1 MTSHTRVRW
10 GVRGVLML
18 GVAASV
24 TANVLH
30 ARENPISQAI
40 AAWPPLALLIT
51 VEVVSRVPITRRRWS
66 VVRIA
71 ATGVIAS
78 IAAWV
83 SYWHMAGVALRYGET
98 SDAAHLLPL
107 SVDGLIVVAS
117 ICLVEL
123 GGRIRAAEEINEGGT
138 GDQEGDRAGGAGE
151 GARVARHGPLEGE
164 GREVR
169 AGGQGLRG
177 EAAVAEVAATP
188 AQIEPPKPPAR
199 KPHTANPERIRRAY
213 AKDPAADPKVVAA
226 RLKLS
231 PATVKRY
238 RPVAPEKV
246 NGKVPDLEGA
256 K

>member
-1 MTSHTRVRW
+1 MIRW
-10 GVRGVLML
+10 GVRAVLML

-30 ARENPISQAI
+30 ARDNPISQAI

-71 ATGVIAS
+71 ATAIIAS

-98 SDAAHLLPL
+98 EHGSARLLPL

-123 GGRIRAAEEINEGGT
+123 GGRIRAAENINGGSNGT
-138 GDQEGDRAGGAGE
+138 AGE
-151 GARVARHGPLEGE
+151 SSAPGHRDGEVPGERSERPGGDSEGHRGDPAGE
-164 GREVR
+164 QDEVT
-169 AGGQGLRG
+169 
-177 EAAVAEVAATP
+177 ATP
-188 AQIEPPKPPAR
+188 AQIEPPKPVAR

-213 AKDPAADPKVVAA
+213 AKEPEADPREVAK

-231 PATVKRY
+231 LATVKRH

-246 NGKVPDLEGA
+246 NGKVPT
-256 K
+256 

>member
-1 MTSHTRVRW
+1 MNSRMRVRW
-10 GVRGVLML
+10 GVRAVLML

-30 ARENPISQAI
+30 ARDNPISQAI

-66 VVRIA
+66 IVRIA
-71 ATGVIAS
+71 ATAIIAS

-98 SDAAHLLPL
+98 EHGSARLLPL

-123 GGRIRAAEEINEGGT
+123 GGRIRAAENINEGGSNGT
-138 GDQEGDRAGGAGE
+138 AGE
-151 GARVARHGPLEGE
+151 GSEAGPAHGEVPGE
-164 GREVR
+164 GPERPGGDGEGHR
-169 AGGQGLRG
+169 GDPAGGQ
-177 EAAVAEVAATP
+177 VEVVPSP
-188 AQIEPPKPPAR
+188 AQFEPPKPVAR

-213 AKDPAADPKVVAA
+213 AKEPDADPKAVAR

-256 K
+256 R

>member
-30 ARENPISQAI
+30 ARDNPISQAI

-71 ATGVIAS
+71 ATAVIAS

-98 SDAAHLLPL
+98 EHGSARLLPL

-123 GGRIRAAEEINEGGT
+123 GGIRTAEEQPATRPAPAAIVWRPVFDHARPIGPMPAPVKPRSGT
-138 GDQEGDRAGGAGE
+138 AGSDDSPAQRQRADERSAQQKE
-151 GARVARHGPLEGE
+151 TI
-164 GREVR
+164 VR
-169 AGGQGLRG
+169 AVKAVEPEASLR
-177 EAAVAEVAATP
+177 AISAATLVP
-188 AQIEPPKPPAR
+188 VSTVRTILNTAAAQEPQ
-199 KPHTANPERIRRAY
+199 
-213 AKDPAADPKVVAA
+213 
-226 RLKLS
+226 
-231 PATVKRY
+231 
-238 RPVAPEKV
+238 PEKV
-246 NGKVPDLEGA
+246 NGKVPDLELEGV